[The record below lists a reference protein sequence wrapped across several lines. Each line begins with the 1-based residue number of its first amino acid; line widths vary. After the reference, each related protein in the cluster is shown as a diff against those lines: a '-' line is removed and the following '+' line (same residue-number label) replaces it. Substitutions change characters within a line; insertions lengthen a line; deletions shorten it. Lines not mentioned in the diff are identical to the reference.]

1 MALRQE
7 ETRRDLLITAVEAS
21 QQSVELVHTLYLEG
35 LTDFQAYLDAQRV
48 LFDQQDALAQ
58 SRGNVIT
65 DVVQLNRALGGGWSL
80 ADTDPDLALEMAR
93 SDASDAAA
101 AANRTDSDANGAGST
116 PAQENEVN

>member
-1 MALRQE
+1 MDELGLDMQM
-7 ETRRDLLITAVEAS
+7 LIANLSTF
-21 QQSVELVHTLYLEG
+21 G
-35 LTDFQAYLDAQRV
+35 PDDYLDAQRV

-101 AANRTDSDANGAGST
+101 AANRTDSDANGAGSA